1 MTEGRPL
8 NTWSRRLIRVM
19 ADYESRG
26 DAAGARAVRA
36 ILLQSIGDLH
46 GRGRAALR
54 VFRHADGTREEKAF
68 APWSRGGPLS
78 HPEWS
83 AAIWARCRYRL
94 AKALLSVPR
103 ETLLG
108 CCVDALYLTA
118 DPGWAETGK
127 VGEFRVKG
135 RLSGPLPAPRTLS
148 DLHRLADEARDGG
161 G

>member
-1 MTEGRPL
+1 MARSARTSPAAR
-8 NTWSRRLIRVM
+8 SRTTLRR
-19 ADYESRG
+19 S
-26 DAAGARAVRA
+26 
-36 ILLQSIGDLH
+36 GDLH
-46 GRGRAALR
+46 GGGRAALR

-103 ETLLG
+103 DTLLG
-108 CCVDALYLTA
+108 CCVDALYLTT
-118 DPGWAETGK
+118 DPGWEETGK

-135 RLSGPLPAPRTLS
+135 RLAGPLPAPRTLA
-148 DLHRLADEARDGG
+148 DLHRMSDEARDV
-161 G
+161 